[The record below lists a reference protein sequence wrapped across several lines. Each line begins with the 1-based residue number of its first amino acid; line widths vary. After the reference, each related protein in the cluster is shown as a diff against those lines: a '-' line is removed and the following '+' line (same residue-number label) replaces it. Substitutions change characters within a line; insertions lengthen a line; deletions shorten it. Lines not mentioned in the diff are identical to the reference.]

1 MGFATSQVIG
11 AAATAVDKTMEAVGG
26 FQQSRELRRTAD
38 EQAKLAAAQ
47 AEKMTATALK
57 NHQRGQRNAALQ
69 LSQARA
75 DAGAANTVREGSTLQ
90 RETDLATRLEDE
102 LTAQTTAALQDAD
115 NLRMQGAMEAWNL
128 KQQASAAKTR
138 AVGSLLGGAG
148 GALNQ
153 LYKK

>member
-1 MGFATSQVIG
+1 MGFTTSQIIG
-11 AAATAVDKTMEAVGG
+11 ATAAAVDKTMEAVGG
-26 FQQSRELRRTAD
+26 FQQARELRRTAA
-38 EQAKLAAAQ
+38 EQAKLAATQ

-75 DAGAANTVREGSTLQ
+75 DAGGANTVREGSTLQ

-138 AVGSLLGGAG
+138 AVGSLLGEAG
-148 GALNQ
+148 SALHE

>member
-1 MGFATSQVIG
+1 
-11 AAATAVDKTMEAVGG
+11 MEAVGD
-26 FQQSRELRRTAD
+26 FQQQRDLRRAADAQQKMTTAR
-38 EQAKLAAAQ
+38 
-47 AEKMTATALK
+47 AETMTATAQQ
-57 NHQRGQRNAALQ
+57 NHQRGQRNAAMQ
-69 LSQARA
+69 LAQARA
-75 DAGAANTVREGSTLQ
+75 DAGASNTVREGSTLQ

-102 LTAQTTAALQDAD
+102 LTAQTTAAMQDAD

-138 AVGSLLGGAG
+138 AVGSLLSGVG